1 MKNIIRMK
9 RISAALAA
17 LVLVCTA
24 LPAQSVDWQKKYE
37 RQVKAVGLSG
47 VGVETI
53 LDSWGAADS
62 SSVDY
67 LAARYA
73 FWFDKSHSLV
83 VEAHDSPRYLGMEPM
98 LELSDSSKSN
108 KVWYYQVD
116 SFDDELFGRALRYLD
131 KAAAAMP
138 AELEY
143 RVWKVSAL
151 MLYEKESPDMTL
163 GLILSLIDED
173 RSTGQK
179 WLYQGEEQDR
189 DFFDGLIQEFCWN
202 LFNLGTPQAREA
214 FLKVSEKMLSYDRKS
229 PVFMAN
235 VGSYLMSVK
244 EYKKALKQFDKVLKL
259 DPDNDTAIRNCVTIA
274 RILRDDKLK
283 SKYNPMLSRLSS
295 GGTAASY

>member
-108 KVWYYQVD
+108 TVWYYQVD

-202 LFNLGTPQAREA
+202 LFNLGTPQARDA

-283 SKYNPMLSRLSS
+283 SRYNPMLSRLSS

>member
-9 RISAALAA
+9 RISAAMAA

-108 KVWYYQVD
+108 TVWYYQVD

>member
-1 MKNIIRMK
+1 MKNIIRMN
-9 RISAALAA
+9 RISAAVAA

-108 KVWYYQVD
+108 TVWYYQVD

-179 WLYQGEEQDR
+179 WLYQGEEQDK

>member
-9 RISAALAA
+9 RISAAVAA

-108 KVWYYQVD
+108 TVWYYQVD

-283 SKYNPMLSRLSS
+283 SRYNPMLSRLSS

>member
-108 KVWYYQVD
+108 TVWYYQVD

-235 VGSYLMSVK
+235 VGSYLMSMK

-283 SKYNPMLSRLSS
+283 SRYNPMLSRLSS

>member
-62 SSVDY
+62 SSVYY

-98 LELSDSSKSN
+98 FELSDSSKSN
-108 KVWYYQVD
+108 TVWYYQVD

-283 SKYNPMLSRLSS
+283 SRYNPMLSRLSS

>member
-108 KVWYYQVD
+108 TVWYYQVD

-138 AELEY
+138 AA
-143 RVWKVSAL
+143 VSRP
-151 MLYEKESPDMTL
+151 ERS
-163 GLILSLIDED
+163 D
-173 RSTGQK
+173 R
-179 WLYQGEEQDR
+179 
-189 DFFDGLIQEFCWN
+189 
-202 LFNLGTPQAREA
+202 
-214 FLKVSEKMLSYDRKS
+214 VSEE
-229 PVFMAN
+229 A
-235 VGSYLMSVK
+235 
-244 EYKKALKQFDKVLKL
+244 
-259 DPDNDTAIRNCVTIA
+259 
-274 RILRDDKLK
+274 
-283 SKYNPMLSRLSS
+283 
-295 GGTAASY
+295 

>member
-1 MKNIIRMK
+1 MKNIIRMQ

-108 KVWYYQVD
+108 TVWYYQVD

-179 WLYQGEEQDR
+179 WLYQGQEQDR
-189 DFFDGLIQEFCWN
+189 NFFDGLIQEFCWN

-283 SKYNPMLSRLSS
+283 SRYNPMLSRLSS

>member
-108 KVWYYQVD
+108 TVWYYQVD

-295 GGTAASY
+295 GCTAASY

>member
-98 LELSDSSKSN
+98 FELSDSSKSN
-108 KVWYYQVD
+108 TVWYYQVD
-116 SFDDELFGRALRYLD
+116 SFDDELFGRALRYLY

-173 RSTGQK
+173 RSIGQK

-283 SKYNPMLSRLSS
+283 SRYNPMLSRLSS

>member
-98 LELSDSSKSN
+98 FELSDSSKSN
-108 KVWYYQVD
+108 TVWYYQVD

-295 GGTAASY
+295 GGTAASD

>member
-108 KVWYYQVD
+108 TVWYYQVD

-244 EYKKALKQFDKVLKL
+244 EYKKALKQFDKVMKL

>member
-9 RISAALAA
+9 RISAAVAA

-98 LELSDSSKSN
+98 FELSDSSKSN
-108 KVWYYQVD
+108 TVWYYQVD

-189 DFFDGLIQEFCWN
+189 DFFDGLVQEFCWN

-283 SKYNPMLSRLSS
+283 SRYNPMLSRLSS

>member
-98 LELSDSSKSN
+98 FELSDSSKSN
-108 KVWYYQVD
+108 TVWYYQVD

-189 DFFDGLIQEFCWN
+189 DFFDGLVQEFCWN

-229 PVFMAN
+229 PIFMAN

-283 SKYNPMLSRLSS
+283 SRYNPMLSRLSS

>member
-53 LDSWGAADS
+53 LDNWGAADS

-98 LELSDSSKSN
+98 FELSDSSKSN
-108 KVWYYQVD
+108 TVWYYQVD

-283 SKYNPMLSRLSS
+283 SRYNPMLSRLSS

>member
-47 VGVETI
+47 IGVETI

-108 KVWYYQVD
+108 TVWYYQVD

-283 SKYNPMLSRLSS
+283 SRYNPMLSRLSS

>member
-108 KVWYYQVD
+108 TVWYYQVD

-235 VGSYLMSVK
+235 VGSYLMSLK

>member
-98 LELSDSSKSN
+98 FELSDSSKSN
-108 KVWYYQVD
+108 TVWYYQVD

-163 GLILSLIDED
+163 GLILTLIDED

-244 EYKKALKQFDKVLKL
+244 EYKKAMKQFDKVLKL

>member
-108 KVWYYQVD
+108 TVWYYQVD

-229 PVFMAN
+229 PIFMAN

-283 SKYNPMLSRLSS
+283 SRYNPMLSRLSS

>member
-108 KVWYYQVD
+108 TVWYYQVD

-244 EYKKALKQFDKVLKL
+244 EYKKAMKQFDKVLKL

-283 SKYNPMLSRLSS
+283 SRYNPMLSRLSS

>member
-98 LELSDSSKSN
+98 FELSDSSKSN
-108 KVWYYQVD
+108 TVWYYQVD

-179 WLYQGEEQDR
+179 WLYQGQEQDR

-283 SKYNPMLSRLSS
+283 SRYNPMLSRLSS

>member
-108 KVWYYQVD
+108 TVWYYQVD

-244 EYKKALKQFDKVLKL
+244 EYKKALRQFDKVLKL

>member
-108 KVWYYQVD
+108 TVCYYQVD

>member
-9 RISAALAA
+9 IISAALAA

-24 LPAQSVDWQKKYE
+24 LQAQSGDWQTKYE

-108 KVWYYQVD
+108 TVWYYQVD

>member
-108 KVWYYQVD
+108 TVWYYQVD

-202 LFNLGTPQAREA
+202 LFNLGTSQAREA

-283 SKYNPMLSRLSS
+283 SRYNPMLSRLSS

>member
-108 KVWYYQVD
+108 TVWYYQVD

-179 WLYQGEEQDR
+179 WLYQGEEQGR

>member
-9 RISAALAA
+9 RISAAVAA

-108 KVWYYQVD
+108 TVWYYQVD

>member
-108 KVWYYQVD
+108 TVWYYQVD

-229 PVFMAN
+229 SVFMAN

>member
-98 LELSDSSKSN
+98 FELSDSSKSN
-108 KVWYYQVD
+108 TVWYYQVD

-131 KAAAAMP
+131 KAAAEMP

>member
-73 FWFDKSHSLV
+73 FWFDKSHSMV

-98 LELSDSSKSN
+98 FELSDSSKSN
-108 KVWYYQVD
+108 TVWYYQVD

>member
-37 RQVKAVGLSG
+37 RQVKAVGISG

-73 FWFDKSHSLV
+73 FWFDKSHSMV

-98 LELSDSSKSN
+98 FELSDSSKSN
-108 KVWYYQVD
+108 TVWYYQVD

>member
-9 RISAALAA
+9 RLSAALAA

-108 KVWYYQVD
+108 TVWYYQVD

-283 SKYNPMLSRLSS
+283 SRYNPMLSRLSS

>member
-108 KVWYYQVD
+108 TVWYYQVD

-179 WLYQGEEQDR
+179 WLYQGEEQDT
-189 DFFDGLIQEFCWN
+189 DFSDGLVQEFCWN

>member
-108 KVWYYQVD
+108 TVWYYQVD

-173 RSTGQK
+173 RSIGQK

-283 SKYNPMLSRLSS
+283 SRYNPMLSRLSS

>member
-108 KVWYYQVD
+108 TVWYYQVD

-131 KAAAAMP
+131 TAAAAMP

-283 SKYNPMLSRLSS
+283 SRYNPMLSRLSS

>member
-98 LELSDSSKSN
+98 FELSDSSKSN
-108 KVWYYQVD
+108 TVWYYQVD

-189 DFFDGLIQEFCWN
+189 DFFDGLMQEFCWN

-283 SKYNPMLSRLSS
+283 SRYNPMLSRLSS

>member
-108 KVWYYQVD
+108 TVWYYQVD
-116 SFDDELFGRALRYLD
+116 SFDDEIFGRALRYLD

-259 DPDNDTAIRNCVTIA
+259 DSDNDTAIRNCVTIA

-283 SKYNPMLSRLSS
+283 SRYNPMLSRLSS

>member
-108 KVWYYQVD
+108 TVWYYQVD

-179 WLYQGEEQDR
+179 WLYQGQEQDR
-189 DFFDGLIQEFCWN
+189 NFFDGLIQEFCWN

-283 SKYNPMLSRLSS
+283 SRYNPMLSRLSS

>member
-108 KVWYYQVD
+108 TVWYYQVD
-116 SFDDELFGRALRYLD
+116 SFNDELFGRALRYLD

-283 SKYNPMLSRLSS
+283 SRYNPMLSRLSS

>member
-1 MKNIIRMK
+1 MK

-73 FWFDKSHSLV
+73 FWFDKSHSMV

-108 KVWYYQVD
+108 TVWYYQVD